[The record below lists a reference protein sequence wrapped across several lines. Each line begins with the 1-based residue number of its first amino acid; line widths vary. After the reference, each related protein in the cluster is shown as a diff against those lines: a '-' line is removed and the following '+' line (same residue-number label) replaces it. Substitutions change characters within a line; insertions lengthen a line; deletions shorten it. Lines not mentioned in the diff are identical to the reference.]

1 MGFGDKVSR
10 GFSSFGKKVGKGASD
25 FGNKASGVM
34 DAVDKFLP
42 DAKTIANTT
51 ADISG
56 AIATGAGT
64 AAGIA
69 AATGIGNAGL
79 SEALAGISGLA
90 YGVNKGA
97 TAIGKGLDKA
107 EMISGVARS
116 GIERVR

>member
-25 FGNKASGVM
+25 FGKAAGVM